1 MDDVDP
7 DTDLSNPDS
16 ASETSAGTDL
26 DDATAAALGRA
37 WLDDRPWE
45 LLTRLT
51 EIDDRLGGGPGDRR
65 AGNLV
70 ADAFVDCGVSAVE
83 RHAFDTA
90 RWTRGGTDLAV
101 TVPDRDVERSFEAVA
116 LPYSPA
122 VDVDAPLVDAGH
134 ATPDELDAADVSG
147 AVVLAETATPPGFDR
162 PYHRVEKVG
171 RAAAAG
177 AEAFVFVNHVPGQLP
192 PTGSLTFDAEAPLP
206 GVGVSRET
214 GDWLREYAAE
224 GARARLRVDARTEP
238 ASSQNVV
245 GTLGPD
251 TDEEVVVCAHFDAHD
266 LGDGALDNGCGI
278 ATLVGA
284 LPILGAMDLDRRIRV
299 AGVSCEETG
308 LVGSSALAAD
318 LDLDSVHAVVNLDG
332 IGRYRDLNALA
343 HASEPMADLVE
354 GVTADIDHDISVGD
368 RPHPYSDHW
377 PFLRTGVPVLQLHSA
392 NPDSRGTWDR
402 GWTHTHADTRDKAD
416 PRTIREHAMVA
427 ALLVGTV
434 AGSDLPRLDPDEV
447 RERLED
453 EGAKAGMQAADIWPD
468 EWE

>member
-1 MDDVDP
+1 MDD
-7 DTDLSNPDS
+7 TD
-16 ASETSAGTDL
+16 AL

-37 WLDDRPWE
+37 WLDDRPWT

-51 EIDDRLGGGPGDRR
+51 EIDDRLGGSPGDRR
-65 AGNLV
+65 AADLV
-70 ADAFVDCGVSAVE
+70 ADAFADCGVADVE
-83 RHAFDTA
+83 RQAFDTA
-90 RWTRGGTDLAV
+90 RWTRGETALAV
-101 TVPDRDVERSFEAVA
+101 HVADREVERSFEAVA

-122 VDVDAPLVDAGH
+122 VDVDAPLVDVGH
-134 ATPDELDAADVSG
+134 ATPDELDDADVGGS
-147 AVVLAETATPPGFDR
+147 VVLTETATPPDFDR

-192 PTGSLTFDAEAPLP
+192 PTGSLTFDAEAPIP

-224 GARARLRVDARTEP
+224 GARAHLRVDARTEP
-238 ASSQNVV
+238 GTSHNVL

-266 LGDGALDNGCGI
+266 IGEGALDNGCGI
-278 ATLVGA
+278 ATFVGA
-284 LPILGAMDLDRRIRV
+284 LPVLDAMDLDRRVRV

-308 LVGSSALAAD
+308 LVGSNALAAA

-332 IGRYRDLNALA
+332 VGRYRDLNALA

-354 GVTADIDHDISVGD
+354 DVAGDIDHDVSVGD

-392 NPDSRGTWDR
+392 DPDSRGTWDR
-402 GWTHTHADTRDKAD
+402 GWTHTRADTRDKAES
-416 PRTIREHAMVA
+416 RTIREHALVA
-427 ALLVGTV
+427 ALLVGEV
-434 AGSDLPRLDPDEV
+434 AGGDLPRLDPDEI

-453 EGAKAGMQAADIWPD
+453 GGARAGMQAAGIWPD

>member
-1 MDDVDP
+1 MDDADP
-7 DTDLSNPDS
+7 DANLSGAD
-16 ASETSAGTDL
+16 AGFPL
-26 DDATAAALGRA
+26 DDATAATLGRA
-37 WLDDRPWE
+37 WLDDRPWT

-65 AGNLV
+65 AADLV
-70 ADAFVDCGVSAVE
+70 ADAFADCGVTGVD
-83 RHAFDTA
+83 RQTFDTA
-90 RWTRGGTDLAV
+90 RWTRGETALAV
-101 TVPDRDVERSFEAVA
+101 RVPDRDVERSFEAVA

-122 VDVDAPLVDAGH
+122 VEVDAPLVDVGH
-134 ATPDELDAADVSG
+134 ATPEELDEAEVGG
-147 AVVLAETATPPGFDR
+147 AVVLAETATPPSFDR

-224 GARARLRVDARTEP
+224 GARTHLRVDARTEP
-238 ASSQNVV
+238 GTSRNVV
-245 GTLGPD
+245 GTLGAD
-251 TDEEVVVCAHFDAHD
+251 SDEEVVVCAHFDAHD
-266 LGDGALDNGCGI
+266 VGEGALDNGCGI

-284 LPILGAMDLDRRIRV
+284 LPILDAMDLDRRVRV

-308 LVGSSALAAD
+308 LVGSSALADD

-354 GVTADIDHDISVGD
+354 RVAGDIDHDVSVGD

-392 NPDSRGTWDR
+392 NPDAQGTWDR
-402 GWTHTHADTRDKAD
+402 GWTHTRADTRDKAD

-427 ALLVGTV
+427 ALLVGEV

-447 RERLED
+447 RERLE
-453 EGAKAGMQAADIWPD
+453 EHGAKAGMQAADIWPD